1 LTLTELIRML
11 GDITEVAVTIML
23 AVVVYKIAML
33 IDSLEIK
40 IREKKS

>member
-1 LTLTELIRML
+1 MTLTELIRML